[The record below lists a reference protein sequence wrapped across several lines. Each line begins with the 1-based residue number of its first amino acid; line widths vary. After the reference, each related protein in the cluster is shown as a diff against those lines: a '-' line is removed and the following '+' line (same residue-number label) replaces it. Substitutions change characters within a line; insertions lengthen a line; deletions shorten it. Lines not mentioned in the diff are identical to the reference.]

1 MSRGWVTGRRRPG
14 IMRILFVEKQID
26 YEPLGLLYLASALRQ
41 AGHEV
46 RLAVASDLDP
56 VTVASEWQPHVLG
69 YSVYTGSQTYYR
81 DLNLKI
87 KRVAD
92 AVSVFGGPHPTYFPE
107 FVEEAGVDAV
117 CVGEGERA
125 IVELVAALEAGR
137 PLTGIDNWWFHRD
150 GTIERNPV
158 GHLEDNLDRLP
169 LPDRGLLYRQDSF
182 TREGGIKHF
191 ITSRGCPFDCTYCYN
206 HALAEIYRGKGR
218 RVRQMSVNKVIEEV
232 RSVQECYPLQFVVFL
247 DDLFVL
253 RSDWLE
259 ELSERFPREVGLPFF
274 CNVRANLVTP
284 EKMDLLKQAGCA
296 SVGMGLETGNPAI
309 RNELLR
315 RDLSDDRIVSA
326 SRAIREAGLQLLT
339 TNMLGLPG
347 TTLDN
352 DLETLALNHA
362 CRPAYA
368 NAFLYQPY
376 PRTQLGEYAR
386 ENGYVEGSL
395 DDIDPS
401 AWERSVLRFSSM
413 QEKRQVENLNKLFAL
428 AVEWPWL
435 TGLVKRLI
443 RLRGNASFRLA
454 YKLWK
459 GYAIKARIHPYR
471 PSPGEFLRT
480 VRRFMR
486 FV

>member
-1 MSRGWVTGRRRPG
+1 
-14 IMRILFVEKQID
+14 MRILFIEKQID
-26 YEPLGLLYLASALRQ
+26 YEPLGLLYLSSALRQ
-41 AGHEV
+41 AGHQV
-46 RLAVASDLDP
+46 RLAVASEVDP
-56 VTVASEWQPHVLG
+56 VAIAREWQPHVLG

-81 DLNLKI
+81 DLNLQI
-87 KRVAD
+87 KQVTD

-107 FVEEAGVDAV
+107 YVEEPGVDAV
-117 CVGEGERA
+117 CVGEGEGA
-125 IVELVAALEAGR
+125 IVDLVAALESGR
-137 PLTGIDNWWFHRD
+137 PLTGIENWWFHRD
-150 GTIERNPV
+150 GTIEQNPV
-158 GHLEDNLDRLP
+158 RHLEDDLDLLP
-169 LPDRGLLYRQDSF
+169 FPDRQLLYDQDSF
-182 TREGGIKHF
+182 TRQGGIKHF

-206 HALAEIYRGKGR
+206 HALAEVYRGKGK
-218 RVRQMSVNKVIEEV
+218 RVRQMSVDKVIEEV
-232 RSVQECYPLQFVVFL
+232 NSVRERYPLQFVVFL
-247 DDLFVL
+247 DDLFIL
-253 RSDWLE
+253 RTDWLE
-259 ELSERFPREVGLPFF
+259 ELAARFPAEVGLPFF
-274 CNVRANLVTP
+274 CNVRANLITP
-284 EKMDLLKQAGCA
+284 EKMELLRRAGCA
-296 SVGMGLETGNPAI
+296 SVGMGLETGNPKV

-315 RDLSDDRIVSA
+315 RNLSDDQIVGA
-326 SRAIREAGLQLLT
+326 SRMIRDAGMELLT

-362 CRPAYA
+362 CQPAYA

-386 ENGYVEGSL
+386 QHGYVDGSL

-401 AWERSVLRFSSM
+401 AWERSVLRFSSA
-413 QEKRQVENLNKLFAL
+413 QEKRQIENLNKLFAL

-435 TGLVKRLI
+435 TGLARWLIKLPGNRL
-443 RLRGNASFRLA
+443 FRLA

-471 PSPGEFLRT
+471 PSPAEFLQT